1 MKSSAGK
8 SACHKNSLKR
18 LLPRT
23 SPVPR
28 SSNSLQSPRTSA
40 WLIPFS
46 LACRLF
52 RFPSQIKLPQKNLE
66 FAFSFPSPQSS
77 STASF
82 APPRPH
88 PKNVRQ
94 QKTSQQ
100 SVTNNETQNQTV
112 NHPTELSC
120 LRSLSRIIF
129 AFFFFFISERF
140 IPIYLVMRMRFW
152 SGIYRVFPL
161 SELRDK

>member
-1 MKSSAGK
+1 MKSSGGK

-23 SPVPR
+23 SSVPR
-28 SSNSLQSPRTSA
+28 TPQRSANSLQSPRTSA

-77 STASF
+77 STA
-82 APPRPH
+82 PIRPAT
-88 PKNVRQ
+88 P
-94 QKTSQQ
+94 TSQKCK
-100 SVTNNETQNQTV
+100 TTK
-112 NHPTELSC
+112 
-120 LRSLSRIIF
+120 
-129 AFFFFFISERF
+129 
-140 IPIYLVMRMRFW
+140 
-152 SGIYRVFPL
+152 
-161 SELRDK
+161 DKPAKCHQQ